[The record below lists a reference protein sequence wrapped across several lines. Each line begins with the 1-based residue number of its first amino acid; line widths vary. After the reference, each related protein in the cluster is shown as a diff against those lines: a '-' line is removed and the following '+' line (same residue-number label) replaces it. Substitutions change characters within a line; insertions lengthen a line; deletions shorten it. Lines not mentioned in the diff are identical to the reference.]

1 MLGVHLLILPLQLVT
16 QYHKLIYKEQQVKKT
31 LQTTLFYIFENFMQ
45 QVARAESLTS
55 SDFGITTGG
64 NIAAFIMSILN
75 EAL

>member
-1 MLGVHLLILPLQLVT
+1 M
-16 QYHKLIYKEQQVKKT
+16 KKT